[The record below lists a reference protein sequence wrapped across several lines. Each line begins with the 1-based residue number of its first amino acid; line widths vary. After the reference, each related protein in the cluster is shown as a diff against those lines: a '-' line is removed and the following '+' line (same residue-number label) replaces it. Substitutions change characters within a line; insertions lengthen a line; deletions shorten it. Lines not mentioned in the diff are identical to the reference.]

1 MYRTEILDS
10 TSVYS
15 PADGLIPGDLHRV
28 TDSDFAELQRLA
40 GLYTSVF
47 GGDAC
52 DLTQDSVFFLAH
64 RLREAEEWTVISCDS
79 RGDALHWMDEDG
91 ERPGAVVGRD
101 SLLRG
106 ALDDASSYQGLTLD
120 ALGEHSHVS
129 ALPAAA

>member
-1 MYRTEILDS
+1 MYRTDVLDS

-52 DLTQDSVFFLAH
+52 DLTQDAACFLAR
-64 RLREAEEWTVISCDS
+64 RLRKAEGWTVITRDEH
-79 RGDALHWMDEDG
+79 GQALHWMDEDG
-91 ERPGAVVGRD
+91 ERPGAVVSRD

-106 ALDDASSYQGLTLD
+106 ALDDASSYQGLVLD
-120 ALGEHSHVS
+120 SLDEDSPLSV
-129 ALPAAA
+129 LPCAA